1 MVVGVRNTMDLF
13 RMRFFFVAEGLDQDS
28 ERPQSMNEVIRSLH
42 QTFATDFG
50 CESRKK
56 LDSSPTRDSK
66 LPQQI
71 IVLSAPCVLRE
82 ILRHSSTAFDLE
94 NGEAMKKVTT

>member
-1 MVVGVRNTMDLF
+1 
-13 RMRFFFVAEGLDQDS
+13 MRFFFVAEGLDQDS
-28 ERPQSMNEVIRSLH
+28 ERPQSMNEVIRSLY

-66 LPQQI
+66 LPQQS
-71 IVLSAPCVLRE
+71 VSNSPFRSMCVARDYPTR
-82 ILRHSSTAFDLE
+82 IYGF
-94 NGEAMKKVTT
+94 